1 MVTKPSHNL
10 RREHKWLK
18 ETATL
23 QEDKDFVFQVI
34 QKHIANKRPKTN
46 SPPTTPS
53 RDEYGAGTIN
63 LLTTIPASGSTSI
76 ATKQNEST
84 QTLSND
90 TEWLSYPAT
99 SNQYTD
105 VPMGDIPASTS
116 IVSNPRTPVGLKTH
130 NPSTYRPPMASS
142 LVENSSSRNLD
153 RRNNNSNVID
163 SSSTTNHIEKP
174 QDSLEGELIR
184 IQGSLIAVLKE
195 QSKLLLQ
202 KCNIIESTSL
212 SEDAKRLQL
221 SRDIRPQ
228 LSSVSIQIDSL
239 DKEIAQAKKNAIPK
253 GQTKYHSE
261 VPSQDNN
268 IVSSILPSPLENS
281 VSFKSTN
288 SAKNVTMAVVTAGP
302 TAILAKETNNNA
314 NNDNHA
320 DGLIQVLND
329 DLIQV
334 LNDEDDIN
342 YPPIILQEELID
354 VQEKNNVR
362 SPTSLRLDL
371 TSEEQAELT
380 RKRNMRSRETVNY
393 RIPDKDDP
401 FDYVMGKSVRDDY
414 PEIEREEDELTI
426 EAEED
431 DNSSYMTTRDEEKE
445 ENDILNQSDFDFVV
459 NDGLEPTQDTDYHD
473 DLDGNANIA
482 NPQEDDTRSTI
493 TSSQNKNVQVILSSP
508 TTQSDKSNRQRHFDV
523 DHIDLLE
530 DDLEKDV
537 ILDDSMS
544 FSFGNQNLPMSHSD
558 LELIDSEK
566 ENGDYDED
574 NNNNNF
580 ENLSDSDLERFD
592 EERENRTQAAD
603 IHELDNDLKII
614 TERKLTDDN
623 SPRSTWSPVIKK
635 EKYNVGQQKEEEDDF
650 DDDFSL
656 SDIVSKSKL
665 SSKAKGPIYPW
676 SDEVLYRLHETFKL
690 PGFRPNQIEAVNAT
704 LNGKDVFVLM
714 PTGGGKSL
722 CYQLPALVKSG
733 KTHGTTIVVSPL
745 ISLMQDQVE
754 HLLNK
759 NIKASM
765 FSSKGTAE
773 QRRQTFNLFINGL
786 LDLVYISPEMIS
798 ASEQCKRAIS
808 RLYTDGKLARIVVD
822 EAHCVSNWG
831 HDFRPDYKELK
842 FFKREYPDIPMIAL
856 TATAS
861 EQVRMDIIHNLE
873 LKEPVFLKQSF
884 NRTNLYYEV
893 KKKTKNT
900 IFEICDAVKSNF
912 KNQTGIIY
920 CHSKKSCEQTS
931 AQMQKNGIKC
941 AYYHAGME
949 PDERLSVQKAWQ
961 ADEIQVICATVAFG
975 MGIDKPDVRFVY
987 HFTVPRTLE
996 GYYQETG
1003 RAGRDGKYS
1012 YCITYFSFRDIRT
1025 MQTMIQK
1032 DKNLDRENKEKHL
1045 NKLQQVMAY
1054 CDNVT
1059 DCRRKLVLSYF
1070 NEDFDSKLC
1079 HKNCDNC
1086 RNSANVIN
1094 EERDVTEPAK
1104 KIVKLVERIQNE
1116 RVTIIYCQDI
1126 FKGSRS
1132 SRIVQANH
1140 DTLEEHGLGKA
1151 MQKSEIERIF
1161 FHLITIRVLQEYS
1174 IMNNSGFASSYVK
1187 VGPNARKLLTGKMG
1201 VKMQFTISAPNSR
1214 PSTSSSHQSSGD
1226 NTPAIAQGLE
1236 TNGGSTA
1243 ASSTHFISAKEHL
1256 RSYTYS
1262 SSTLETSHPISLEN
1276 TNDLHSTQELNNLRM
1291 TYERLRELSLN
1302 LGNRMVPPVGN
1313 FMPDSI
1319 LKKMA
1324 TILPTNDSAFSV
1336 LGPIE
1341 DRYRRR
1347 FKYFKATI
1355 TDLSKKRSSADHE
1368 KYDAVLNEGSANRI
1382 FDSTDSIN
1390 GNVQSTGTRSRFF
1403 DTNPNEAKENEQIIN
1418 QIRESQQLSSST
1430 SSEST
1435 AKAISKPIKKSAN
1448 GKRGFKNYRGHYR
1461 KRK

>member
-23 QEDKDFVFQVI
+23 QEDKDFVFQAI

-53 RDEYGAGTIN
+53 KDECGPGTTNFI
-63 LLTTIPASGSTSI
+63 TSIPASGPTNT
-76 ATKQNEST
+76 ATKQHEVM

-99 SNQYTD
+99 SNQYAD
-105 VPMGDIPASTS
+105 VPMVDIPASTS
-116 IVSNPRTPVGLKTH
+116 VVSNPRTPNGSKTH
-130 NPSTYRPPMASS
+130 NFNTFRPHMASS
-142 LVENSSSRNLD
+142 LVENDSSRNLGS
-153 RRNNNSNVID
+153 RNNNKSVID
-163 SSSTTNHIEKP
+163 NSSIGK
-174 QDSLEGELIR
+174 QLENDIKLEVIR
-184 IQGSLIAVLKE
+184 LQGSLIMALKE

-202 KCNIIESTSL
+202 KFSIIESTSL

-228 LSSVSIQIDSL
+228 LSNMSIRIDSL
-239 DKEIAQAKKNAIPK
+239 EKEIIKAKKDGMSKDQSK
-253 GQTKYHSE
+253 GRSQVS
-261 VPSQDNN
+261 SQDDN
-268 IVSSILPSPLENS
+268 IISSILPSPLEYNTSSRNS
-281 VSFKSTN
+281 NLTSTTATTVTKALAITG
-288 SAKNVTMAVVTAGP
+288 AKQN
-302 TAILAKETNNNA
+302 ITNNTGKNS
-314 NNDNHA
+314 NNDSN
-320 DGLIQVLND
+320 ND

-334 LNDEDDIN
+334 LDDEDDIDCD
-342 YPPIILQEELID
+342 PPVILKEGAPH
-354 VQEKNNVR
+354 
-362 SPTSLRLDL
+362 SPAFPHLHM
-371 TSEEQAELT
+371 TSEEQDELT
-380 RKRNMRSRETVNY
+380 RRRNMRSREPVNY
-393 RIPDKDDP
+393 RIPDRDDP
-401 FDYVMGKSVRDDY
+401 FDYVMGKSLRDDY
-414 PEIEREEDELTI
+414 PDVEREEDELTM
-426 EAEED
+426 EAED
-431 DNSSYMTTRDEEKE
+431 DAHSSYMTTKDEEKE
-445 ENDILNQSDFDFVV
+445 ENELLNQSDFDFVV
-459 NDGLEPTQDTDYHD
+459 NDDLDPTQDTDYHD
-473 DLDGNANIA
+473 NMDVSANI
-482 NPQEDDTRSTI
+482 QESSQEGDTRSTI
-493 TSSQNKNVQVILSSP
+493 TLSQNKNVQVILSSP
-508 TTQSDKSNRQRHFDV
+508 TAQTVPSNGRNQIGV
-523 DHIDLLE
+523 EHIDLLE
-530 DDLEKDV
+530 DDLEKDA

-544 FSFGNQNLPMSHSD
+544 FSFGRQHMPMSHSD

-566 ENGDYDED
+566 ENEDFEED
-574 NNNNNF
+574 NNNNGI
-580 ENLSDSDLERFD
+580 EYLSDSDLERFD
-592 EERENRTQAAD
+592 EERENRTQVAD
-603 IHELDNDLKII
+603 IQELDNDLKII
-614 TERKLTDDN
+614 TERKLTGDN
-623 SPRSTWSPVIKK
+623 EHPPPSWSPKIKR
-635 EKYNVGQQKEEEDDF
+635 EKSSVSQKDEEDDF

-656 SDIVSKSKL
+656 SDIVSKSNL
-665 SSKAKGPIYPW
+665 SSKTNGPTYPW
-676 SDEVLYRLHETFKL
+676 SDEVLYRLHEVFKL
-690 PGFRPNQIEAVNAT
+690 PGFRPNQLEAVNAT
-704 LNGKDVFVLM
+704 LQGKDVFVLM

-722 CYQLPALVKSG
+722 CYQLPAVVKSG
-733 KTHGTTIVVSPL
+733 KTHGTTIVISPL

-765 FSSKGTAE
+765 FSSRGTAE

-808 RLYTDGKLARIVVD
+808 RLYADGKLARIVVD

-893 KKKTKNT
+893 NKKTKNT
-900 IFEICDAVKSNF
+900 IFEICDAVKSRF

-931 AQMQKNGIKC
+931 AQMQRNGIKC

-1003 RAGRDGKYS
+1003 RAGRDGNYS

-1104 KIVKLVERIQNE
+1104 KIVKLVESIQNE
-1116 RVTIIYCQDI
+1116 RVTIIYCQDV

-1132 SRIVQANH
+1132 SKIVQANH
-1140 DTLEEHGLGKA
+1140 DTLEEHGIGKS

-1187 VGPNARKLLTGKMG
+1187 VGPNAKKLLTGKMEI
-1201 VKMQFTISAPNSR
+1201 KMQFTISAPNSR
-1214 PSTSSSHQSSGD
+1214 PSTSSSFQSNED
-1226 NTPAIAQGLE
+1226 NIPVIAQKS
-1236 TNGGSTA
+1236 TTIGGNVA
-1243 ASSTHFISAKEHL
+1243 ANPPRFISAKEHL
-1256 RSYTYS
+1256 RSYTYGG
-1262 SSTLETSHPISLEN
+1262 STMGSSHPITLKN
-1276 TNDLHSTQELNNLRM
+1276 TSDLRSTQELNNLRM

-1324 TILPTNDSAFSV
+1324 AILPMNDSAFAT
-1336 LGPIE
+1336 LGTVE
-1341 DRYRRR
+1341 DKYRRR

-1355 TDLSKKRSSADHE
+1355 ADLSKKRSSEDHE
-1368 KYDAVLNEGSANRI
+1368 KYDTILNDEFVNRAAA
-1382 FDSTDSIN
+1382 SSN
-1390 GNVQSTGTRSRFF
+1390 GIAQSTGTKSKFF
-1403 DTNPNEAKENEQIIN
+1403 GANLNEAKENEQIIN
-1418 QIRESQQLSSST
+1418 QIRQSQLPKNTT
-1430 SSEST
+1430 SSKSGT
-1435 AKAISKPIKKSAN
+1435 RSISKSSKKSAN
-1448 GKRGFKNYRGHYR
+1448 GRRGFRNYRGHYR
-1461 KRK
+1461 GRK

>member
-23 QEDKDFVFQVI
+23 QEDRDFVFQAI
-34 QKHIANKRPKTN
+34 KKHITNKRPKTN

-53 RDEYGAGTIN
+53 RDEYGAGATN
-63 LLTTIPASGSTSI
+63 LLTSVPASASASTNT
-76 ATKQNEST
+76 ATKQHDVL

-105 VPMGDIPASTS
+105 VPMVDIPASTS
-116 IVSNPRTPVGLKTH
+116 VVSNPRTPSGSKTG
-130 NPSTYRPPMASS
+130 NFNTYRSHVGSS
-142 LVENSSSRNLD
+142 LVENDSSRNLD
-153 RRNNNSNVID
+153 CRNNIKELTDNLGISKQFENNMKVEVIRLQ
-163 SSSTTNHIEKP
+163 S
-174 QDSLEGELIR
+174 
-184 IQGSLIAVLKE
+184 SLIAALKE
-195 QSKLLLQ
+195 QSKLLMQ
-202 KCNIIESTSL
+202 KCSIIESTSL

-228 LSSVSIQIDSL
+228 LSNMSIRIDSL
-239 DKEIAQAKKNAIPK
+239 EKEIVKAKKDGTSK
-253 GQTKYHSE
+253 GHIKGRSQI
-261 VPSQDNN
+261 PSQDDN
-268 IVSSILPSPLENS
+268 IISSILPSPLENNTS
-281 VSFKSTN
+281 SRNSNLTN
-288 SAKNVTMAVVTAGP
+288 TATTTVTKALTI
-302 TAILAKETNNNA
+302 TTTKQTISNNTNNKNS
-314 NNDNHA
+314 ND
-320 DGLIQVLND
+320 D

-334 LNDEDDIN
+334 LDDEDDVD
-342 YPPIILQEELID
+342 YDPPITLKEGAPH
-354 VQEKNNVR
+354 
-362 SPTSLRLDL
+362 SPAFPPLHM
-371 TSEEQAELT
+371 TSEEQDELI
-380 RKRNMRSRETVNY
+380 RSRNMRSREPVNY
-393 RIPDKDDP
+393 RIPDRDDP
-401 FDYVMGKSVRDDY
+401 FDYVMGKSLKDDY
-414 PEIEREEDELTI
+414 PDVEREEDELTM

-431 DNSSYMTTRDEEKE
+431 AHSSYMTTRDEEKE
-445 ENDILNQSDFDFVV
+445 ESDLLNQSDFDFVV
-459 NDGLEPTQDTDYHD
+459 NDGLDPTQDTDYHD
-473 DLDGNANIA
+473 NLDVSANIQE
-482 NPQEDDTRSTI
+482 NSQEDDTRSTI
-493 TSSQNKNVQVILSSP
+493 TLSQNKNFQVILSSP
-508 TTQSDKSNRQRHFDV
+508 TAQSASSNCQKLTGV
-523 DHIDLLE
+523 EHIDLLE
-530 DDLEKDV
+530 DDLEKDA

-544 FSFGNQNLPMSHSD
+544 FSFGHQHLTMSPSD

-566 ENGDYDED
+566 ENDDYEED
-574 NNNNNF
+574 NNNNDV
-580 ENLSDSDLERFD
+580 EYLSDSDLERFD
-592 EERENRTQAAD
+592 EERENRTQVAD
-603 IHELDNDLKII
+603 IQELDNDLKII
-614 TERKLTDDN
+614 TERKLTGDN
-623 SPRSTWSPVIKK
+623 THRSPSWSPIIKM
-635 EKYNVGQQKEEEDDF
+635 EKSSVSQKGEEDDF

-656 SDIVSKSKL
+656 SDIVNKSNLPSKTN
-665 SSKAKGPIYPW
+665 APTYPW
-676 SDEVLYRLHETFKL
+676 SDEVLYRLHEVFKL
-690 PGFRPNQIEAVNAT
+690 PGFRPNQQEAVNAT
-704 LNGKDVFVLM
+704 LQGKDVFVLM

-722 CYQLPALVKSG
+722 CYQLPAVVKSG
-733 KTHGTTIVVSPL
+733 KTHGTTIVISPL

-765 FSSKGTAE
+765 FSSRGTAE

-808 RLYTDGKLARIVVD
+808 RLYADGKLARIVVD

-893 KKKTKNT
+893 NKKTKNT
-900 IFEICDAVKSNF
+900 IFEICDAVKSRF

-931 AQMQKNGIKC
+931 AQMQRNGIKC

-1070 NEDFDSKLC
+1070 NEDFDSKSC

-1104 KIVKLVERIQNE
+1104 KIVKLVESIQNE

-1132 SRIVQANH
+1132 SKIVQANH
-1140 DTLEEHGLGKA
+1140 DTLEEHGLGKS

-1187 VGPNARKLLTGKMG
+1187 VGPNAKKLLTGKMEI
-1201 VKMQFTISAPNSR
+1201 KMQFTISAPNSR
-1214 PSTSSSHQSSGD
+1214 PSTSSSFQPNED
-1226 NTPAIAQGLE
+1226 NTPVIAQKS
-1236 TNGGSTA
+1236 TTIGGSVA
-1243 ASSTHFISAKEHL
+1243 ANPPRFISAKEHL
-1256 RSYTYS
+1256 RSYTYGG
-1262 SSTLETSHPISLEN
+1262 STMGASHPISLKN
-1276 TNDLHSTQELNNLRM
+1276 TNDLRSTQELNNLRM

-1313 FMPDSI
+1313 FMPDCI

-1324 TILPTNDSAFSV
+1324 AILPMNDLAFAT
-1336 LGPIE
+1336 LGTVE
-1341 DRYRRR
+1341 DKYRRR

-1355 TDLSKKRSSADHE
+1355 ADLSRKRSSADHE
-1368 KYDAVLNEGSANRI
+1368 KYDTILNEESANGA
-1382 FDSTDSIN
+1382 SASNN
-1390 GNVQSTGTRSRFF
+1390 GTVQSTGTRSKFF
-1403 DTNPNEAKENEQIIN
+1403 DANPNEARENEQIIN
-1418 QIRESQQLSSST
+1418 QIRQSQLPKNAT
-1430 SSEST
+1430 SSKSGT
-1435 AKAISKPIKKSAN
+1435 RAVSKSVKKSTN
-1448 GKRGFKNYRGHYR
+1448 GRRGFRNYRGHYR
-1461 KRK
+1461 GRK